1 MGEPIASEKILL
13 EVSKLEVVYNK
24 ASIAIQGVSLK
35 VPEKSIV
42 AILGVNGAGKTTTL
56 RAISGFLG
64 SDNADIKDGLIQF
77 EGRKLNGKLPHE
89 IAREG
94 VILVPERQKI
104 FETLTVKENLLA
116 GACRIKGKGNI
127 KEAIDKV
134 YFYFPVL
141 QKRSNEVAG
150 YLSGGER
157 QMLAIGSALLCT
169 PRLLMPDEFSLG
181 LAPLIADFLS
191 TVLQSLR
198 NDLGLTILL
207 VEQNAMAALK
217 IADYG
222 YIMEN
227 GRIVFEG
234 TPQKLMSHEDVQ
246 EFYLG
251 IGKVGTKS
259 YRDVKQYSRTRRWWS

>member
-1 MGEPIASEKILL
+1 MQDDIFSRKILL
-13 EVSKLEVVYNK
+13 DVTKLEVIYNK
-24 ASIAIQGVSLK
+24 SSLAIQGVSLK
-35 VPEKSIV
+35 VPEETIV

-64 SDNADIKDGLIQF
+64 SDAADIKDGLIRF
-77 EGRKLNGKLPHE
+77 EGKKLNGKYPHE

-104 FETLTVKENLLA
+104 FETLTVKENLMVGA
-116 GACRIKGKGNI
+116 GRIKKSHL
-127 KEAIDKV
+127 KEALDKV

-141 QKRSNEVAG
+141 DQRSSAVAG

-157 QMLAIGSALLCT
+157 QMLAIGSALLCS
-169 PRLLMPDEFSLG
+169 PKLLLLDEFSLG
-181 LAPLIADFLS
+181 LAPLVVDFL
-191 TVLQSLR
+191 TEVLESLR

-207 VEQNAMAALK
+207 VEQNATAALK

-227 GRIVFEG
+227 GRVVFEG
-234 TPQKLMSHEDVQ
+234 APERLMSHEDVK

-251 IGKVGTKS
+251 IGSAGSKN
-259 YRDVKQYSRTRRWWS
+259 YRDVKQYSRTRRWWG

>member
-1 MGEPIASEKILL
+1 MGVPVASEKILL
-13 EVSKLEVVYNK
+13 EVRKLEVVYHK
-24 ASIAIQGVSLK
+24 ASMAIQGVSLK
-35 VPEKSIV
+35 VPERSIV

-64 SDNADIKDGLIQF
+64 SDNAEIKDGSILF

-116 GACRIKGKGNI
+116 GAGRIKGNI
-127 KEAIDKV
+127 KETLDKV

-141 QKRSNEVAG
+141 QKKSNEVAG

-181 LAPLIADFLS
+181 LAPLIADSLS
-191 TVLQSLR
+191 AVLQSLR
-198 NDLGLTILL
+198 DDLGLTILL

-227 GRIVFEG
+227 GRVVFEG

-251 IGKVGTKS
+251 IGEAGSKS
-259 YRDVKQYSRTRRWWS
+259 YRDVKQYSRTRRWWG